1 MRARPTHHAPTHSE
15 FLTGTA
21 AAAAADL
28 PAKPTTAA
36 PKPRAA
42 PRGARPATRPPA
54 RPAPVLPPPHQ
65 PHQPQ
70 SPEAE
75 PGSPPTGPVLGVA
88 YEEAL
93 RRSARVT
100 PDLPDLVAYCLARI
114 EAGGLDEE
122 GIFRVSGSVA
132 EVARVAA
139 ALAAGHMPA
148 PDDVRD
154 INVVASLLKRFLRE
168 LPEKL
173 CTRRADAPPLP
184 PLQQPPAGSQSAA
197 LRPPPAY
204 CRALLDGLAPARR
217 RALAALCRLLALV
230 HAHRRTNMMDAPNLA
245 IVFSPTLGV
254 PLDVVCTLVADYDA
268 VFTPAD
274 APRLPPDWP
283 AITAASR
290 CTDTTAAP
298 AAATAAAPPRPSGH
312 ARKTSK
318 PLPTPPV
325 QRRA

>member
-1 MRARPTHHAPTHSE
+1 M
-15 FLTGTA
+15 
-21 AAAAADL
+21 
-28 PAKPTTAA
+28 
-36 PKPRAA
+36 
-42 PRGARPATRPPA
+42 
-54 RPAPVLPPPHQ
+54 
-65 PHQPQ
+65 
-70 SPEAE
+70 
-75 PGSPPTGPVLGVA
+75 LGVA
-88 YEEAL
+88 YEEVL
-93 RRSARVT
+93 RRTARVT
-100 PDLPDLVAYCLARI
+100 PDLPDVVAYCLARI

-139 ALAAGHMPA
+139 ALEAGRLPA

-154 INVVASLLKRFLRE
+154 VNVVASLLKRFLRE

-173 CTRRADAPPLP
+173 FARRADAPPLP
-184 PLQQPPAGSQSAA
+184 PLPQPAPSQGAA
-197 LRPPPAY
+197 RRPPPAY
-204 CRALLDGLAPARR
+204 CRALLDGVAPARR
-217 RALAALCRLLALV
+217 RALAALFRLLALV

-268 VFTPAD
+268 VFTAAD

-290 CTDTTAAP
+290 CPDTAAP
-298 AAATAAAPPRPSGH
+298 APAAPRPQSGH
-312 ARKTSK
+312 ARKASK
-318 PLPTPPV
+318 PLPTPPM

>member
-1 MRARPTHHAPTHSE
+1 MRARPTHHAPTHSG
-15 FLTGTA
+15 FLTAAPGTSD
-21 AAAAADL
+21 DL

-36 PKPRAA
+36 PKPRV
-42 PRGARPATRPPA
+42 PHRRQPSRT
-54 RPAPVLPPPHQ
+54 APVP
-65 PHQPQ
+65 
-70 SPEAE
+70 AE
-75 PGSPPTGPVLGVA
+75 PPSEPLEAPGPVLGVA

-100 PDLPDLVAYCLARI
+100 PDLPDLVAYGLARI

-139 ALAAGHMPA
+139 ALEAGRLPA

-168 LPEKL
+168 MPEKL
-173 CTRRADAPPLP
+173 FTRRADAPPMP
-184 PLQQPPAGSQSAA
+184 PLSQFQQQQQQEQQQQAQGAS

-204 CRALLDGLAPARR
+204 CRALLEGVAPARR
-217 RALAALCRLLALV
+217 RALHALFRLLALV

-268 VFTPAD
+268 VFTAAD

-290 CTDTTAAP
+290 CDP
-298 AAATAAAPPRPSGH
+298 ARPSPGH
-312 ARKTSK
+312 VRRTSK
-318 PLPTPPV
+318 PLPTPPT
-325 QRRA
+325 QRRS